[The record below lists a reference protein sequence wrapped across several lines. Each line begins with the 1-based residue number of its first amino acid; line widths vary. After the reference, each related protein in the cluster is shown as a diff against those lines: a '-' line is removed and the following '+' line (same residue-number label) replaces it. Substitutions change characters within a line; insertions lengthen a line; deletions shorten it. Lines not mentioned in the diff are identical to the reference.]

1 MITSKLN
8 KIVFWF
14 LIPTILSLHHL
25 STNNTDQS
33 VVWLRYWIVLSCIV
47 LLETLYD
54 TGGQGQHATDGQG
67 QHAIGEQGQSSIG
80 GQRHIFLTIVIVTIL
95 LSPRSYNP
103 ADLIFD
109 YLLLPLYQVVT
120 LSCSHVWAMMNTVE
134 RNPGYY
140 DNILQFFHSVGSN
153 FNLDLEALFFQK
165 IKSNPNFVL
174 MNIFSSP
181 KEKLSPR
188 LFSNLIKEILYGK
201 KIVKKNRFFEV
212 LKML

>member
-1 MITSKLN
+1 MIPSKLN

-14 LIPTILSLHHL
+14 LIPTIFSLHHL
-25 STNNTDQS
+25 SSENSDQS
-33 VVWLRYWIVLSCIV
+33 VVWLRYWIVLSCTV
-47 LLETLYD
+47 LLETLFD
-54 TGGQGQHATDGQG
+54 TGGQGQHA
-67 QHAIGEQGQSSIG
+67 IGVQGQSSIG
-80 GQRHIFLTIVIVTIL
+80 GQRQIFLTIVIVTIL

-174 MNIFSSP
+174 INIFSLP
-181 KEKLSPR
+181 NEKLSPR
-188 LFSNLIKEILYGK
+188 LFSNLIKEILHEK